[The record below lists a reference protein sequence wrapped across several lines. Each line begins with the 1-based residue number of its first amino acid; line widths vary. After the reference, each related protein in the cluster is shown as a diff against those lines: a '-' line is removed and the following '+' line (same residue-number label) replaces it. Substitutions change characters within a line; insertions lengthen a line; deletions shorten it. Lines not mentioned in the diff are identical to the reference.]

1 MSDTL
6 HSFQRVTPD
15 FIMDAVETQGFRCDC
30 RTLALNSY
38 ENRVYRWESR
48 MAAGW
53 WRSFTGPGRW
63 SDDQIREEHQF
74 SNELA

>member
-53 WRSFTGPGRW
+53 CEVLPGRAAVGRP
-63 SDDQIREEHQF
+63 DQGGASI
-74 SNELA
+74 L